1 MPTLL
6 RISLLCLVA
15 GCGVAVAIALASKK
29 PPPKKHLAEHPPAAA
44 QPVGSIVQTVPVLAP
59 YHDPVARQISQLD
72 ETIDNASRSSA
83 QQTQG
88 LLEAISNLARRIGH
102 SHVQVDEAD
111 GQPPPPPSTARD
123 PAAGEPLP
131 GPPPER
137 VVRGEGD
144 NEISLNA
151 RNSDIRQVLD
161 LLAEQGGLNI
171 MASRNVQGTVTA
183 SLKDVN
189 VDAALDAILKSTGF
203 AARREGNIIY
213 VGLPADIAQMD
224 QTVDRVL
231 MRVYRP
237 NYVTAAALQALF
249 TPHLTPQVGFIS
261 VSAPAEIDIPGD
273 QTKTGGNGYAGTDV
287 VVVRDYEAVLLQID
301 QLYAQIDVKPPQV
314 AIEAMILSVSLSDE
328 YKFGVNFM
336 ALRNQANARI
346 VSGSPLSTL
355 GGIDVTDGGLKFG
368 FLDSSLA
375 LFIDALE
382 TVGDTNVIASPR
394 VTCLNKQRA
403 EIQIGEELGY
413 ISTTITETS
422 ATQSVNFLD
431 TGTLLRIR
439 PFIASDGL
447 IRLEVHPELSTGTVT
462 VEQGMTIPNK
472 SVTQVTT
479 NVMCPDGCTFMIGGL
494 IREQLQTTTS
504 QIPFLGNLPWV
515 GPVFRQKTENV
526 DRVEIIVL
534 ITPRIVSEPMICQE
548 GMKYGN
554 DYTQRQ
560 NVYFDKMSPIGKR
573 NLGNHHL
580 RLARAAY
587 HAGDYVTAMK
597 QVNQAIHFDPQSRS
611 AIVLRNDI
619 VAAGGFEQESTH
631 EYLHKGLGPG
641 VSPNYSKQGY
651 PWKEFE
657 GFGPP
662 EISAV
667 PDPGQPGPT
676 HSIER
681 PRPPV
686 ALPYDHPVP
695 LPPTAPAP
703 APLRPAQP
711 VSQLPPPSP
720 LGVPD

>member
-1 MPTLL
+1 
-6 RISLLCLVA
+6 
-15 GCGVAVAIALASKK
+15 
-29 PPPKKHLAEHPPAAA
+29 
-44 QPVGSIVQTVPVLAP
+44 
-59 YHDPVARQISQLD
+59 
-72 ETIDNASRSSA
+72 
-83 QQTQG
+83 
-88 LLEAISNLARRIGH
+88 
-102 SHVQVDEAD
+102 
-111 GQPPPPPSTARD
+111 
-123 PAAGEPLP
+123 
-131 GPPPER
+131 
-137 VVRGEGD
+137 
-144 NEISLNA
+144 
-151 RNSDIRQVLD
+151 
-161 LLAEQGGLNI
+161 
-171 MASRNVQGTVTA
+171 
-183 SLKDVN
+183 
-189 VDAALDAILKSTGF
+189 
-203 AARREGNIIY
+203 
-213 VGLPADIAQMD
+213 
-224 QTVDRVL
+224 
-231 MRVYRP
+231 
-237 NYVTAAALQALF
+237 
-249 TPHLTPQVGFIS
+249 
-261 VSAPAEIDIPGD
+261 
-273 QTKTGGNGYAGTDV
+273 
-287 VVVRDYEAVLLQID
+287 
-301 QLYAQIDVKPPQV
+301 
-314 AIEAMILSVSLSDE
+314 
-328 YKFGVNFM
+328 
-336 ALRNQANARI
+336 
-346 VSGSPLSTL
+346 
-355 GGIDVTDGGLKFG
+355 
-368 FLDSSLA
+368 
-375 LFIDALE
+375 
-382 TVGDTNVIASPR
+382 
-394 VTCLNKQRA
+394 
-403 EIQIGEELGY
+403 
-413 ISTTITETS
+413 
-422 ATQSVNFLD
+422 
-431 TGTLLRIR
+431 
-439 PFIASDGL
+439 
-447 IRLEVHPELSTGTVT
+447 
-462 VEQGMTIPNK
+462 MTIPNK

-515 GPVFRQKTENV
+515 GPVFRQKIENV

-686 ALPYDHPVP
+686 SLPYDQPVP

-703 APLRPAQP
+703 APLRPAPLRPAQP
-711 VSQLPPPSP
+711 VPQLPPLSSLDFP
-720 LGVPD
+720 G